1 MAGVGVRGCVGVLGG
16 AVADPAVADDRLATR
31 AETASYY
38 QLIHAGVLLWLA
50 AGQGVWLRG
59 ARWLFVAGTL
69 LFCGTL
75 YLKAFGLSEA
85 ATALAPTG
93 GTSLLLRRAFVPR
106 FRGGW
111 GKGAGRRGL
120 GRPPPPP
127 RRPPP

>member
-1 MAGVGVRGCVGVLGG
+1 MESRSDRVWQAAAGLSGCVAVIAG
-16 AVADPAVADDRLATR
+16 AVAAHAVADDRLAKL

-38 QLIHAGVLLWLA
+38 QLIHAAVLLWLA

-93 GTSLLLRRAFVPR
+93 GTSFILGWLLIAVHGCVRAMS
-106 FRGGW
+106 
-111 GKGAGRRGL
+111 AGRRD
-120 GRPPPPP
+120 
-127 RRPPP
+127 